1 MKRLPLL
8 LDDNPSPLVRAGF
21 YLLVPVALVLA
32 LPILLLLIL
41 VLYLS
46 ALFHGARIFV
56 TVVRREQAPGHE
68 LPKPHFLE
76 VPEPA
81 KALPDESA
89 ADHKDSN
96 C

>member
-8 LDDNPSPLVRAGF
+8 LEDHPSPLVRAAI

-46 ALFHGARIFV
+46 AIFHGARIFV
-56 TVVRREQAPGHE
+56 TVVRSKEVPEHD

-76 VPEPA
+76 VQTPV
-81 KALPDESA
+81 KALPDESP
-89 ADHKDSN
+89 KPTP
-96 C
+96 

>member
-8 LDDNPSPLVRAGF
+8 LDDNPSPLVRVAT
-21 YLLVPVALVLA
+21 YLLVPVALALA
-32 LPILLLLIL
+32 VPVLLLLIL

-56 TVVRREQAPGHE
+56 TVVRRKQEPEHE

-76 VPEPA
+76 IPGPA
-81 KALPDESA
+81 KALPDESQQ
-89 ADHKDSN
+89 STP
-96 C
+96 